1 MTNILLKNY
10 IKIIY
15 NKENSFIRN
24 KIIINIKQ
32 KMNGI
37 KKNSFQRNK
46 NKNKKYYNKNK
57 I

>member
-15 NKENSFIRN
+15 NRENSFIRN

-46 NKNKKYYNKNK
+46 NKNKK
-57 I
+57 